1 MMRHFAVLVGILTL
15 AACATAVRAPDF
27 HGDYTHRHRVEMADG
42 SGGSFVIRDG
52 LRIGRTRDGHASL
65 RIQLFFRN
73 AHQCN
78 LAGRAEVTDAG
89 LIYRD
94 RNEDD
99 GTRFTLAVDISGP
112 NATLRIVEGSG
123 RWLCGMRGSWGGTFE
138 KTGEQVE
145 FVDE

>member
-1 MMRHFAVLVGILTL
+1 MLRFAILVIVLTL
-15 AACATAVRAPDF
+15 SGCATAARAPDF
-27 HGDYTHRHRVEMADG
+27 RGDYTHTHEVEMADG

-52 LRIGRTRDGHASL
+52 LRVGRTRDGYASL
-65 RIQLFFRN
+65 RAQLFFRN

-78 LAGRAEVTDAG
+78 LAGRAEVTHAG

-94 RNEDD
+94 QNEDD
-99 GTRFTLAVDISGP
+99 GTPFTLAVDITGP
-112 NATLRIVEGSG
+112 IATLRVVEGSG

-138 KTGEQVE
+138 NTGERVE